1 MNTARAI
8 KATTSRI
15 PTSVAGSAML
25 ELEASLADAS
35 GPEADCELL
44 PPDPLVGAVLGDPAP
59 AEFGASVVTL
69 AGMVTLGATTL
80 GDAVTGDWAVSPADF
95 EVDGSCVAAC
105 DAVDSG
111 TGLAGTVVAAASP
124 FDVGA
129 DSVEMGVE
137 FPGMAGPDVGALPD
151 GDETGAGTDGDD
163 VDVVGVWMVG
173 VVDVGVGSVG
183 DATAVELRFVVPGM
197 AGPDVGALPDGDETG
212 AGTDGDDVGAVEV
225 GVGSAGDATGAGVP
239 VGGGETGCDGGAGV
253 GVGLGDGAVA
263 AAGTTSKR
271 NALPLLSTA
280 TQDEPEMH
288 DTAFRLPRR
297 SSRVGV
303 DHADPL
309 YVK

>member
-35 GPEADCELL
+35 GPEADCGLL
-44 PPDPLVGAVLGDPAP
+44 PPDPLVGAVPGDPP
-59 AEFGASVVTL
+59 PDEFGASVVTL

-80 GDAVTGDWAVSPADF
+80 GDAATGAWVVSPADF
-95 EVDGSCVAAC
+95 GVDGSCVTAG

-111 TGLAGTVVAAASP
+111 TRVVDTVVAAASP
-124 FDVGA
+124 FDV
-129 DSVEMGVE
+129 
-137 FPGMAGPDVGALPD
+137 D
-151 GDETGAGTDGDD
+151 GDPVETG
-163 VDVVGVWMVG
+163 V
-173 VVDVGVGSVG
+173 
-183 DATAVELRFVVPGM
+183 VVPGM

-212 AGTDGDDVGAVEV
+212 AGTDGDDVGGVDV
-225 GVGSAGDATGAGVP
+225 GVGSTGDATPVELRFVVPGVAGPDVGALPVGDETGAGTDGDDVGGVDVGVGSTGDATGAGCP
-239 VGGGETGCDGGAGV
+239 VGGGEAGGVGVAGV
-253 GVGLGDGAVA
+253 GVGLGGGAVA
-263 AAGTTSKR
+263 ADGTTSKR
-271 NALPLLSTA
+271 NAFPLLSTA
-280 TQDEPEMH
+280 TQDEPEMQ

-309 YVK
+309 YVR